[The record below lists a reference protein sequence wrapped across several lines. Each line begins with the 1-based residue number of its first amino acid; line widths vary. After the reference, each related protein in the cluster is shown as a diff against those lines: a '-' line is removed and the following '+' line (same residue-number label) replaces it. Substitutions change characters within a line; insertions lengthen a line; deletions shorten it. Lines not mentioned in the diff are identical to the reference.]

1 MAKNDKYRIADTAPE
16 RSSMPKKKPIT
27 TYRCTS
33 CGATFNTQ
41 RGHFYSTRSP
51 LYAANG
57 GYLPVCKDCVETR
70 YQAVLAT
77 TDGRED
83 VAIER
88 ICQTFDWF
96 YSPAAFN
103 YAIAGMSAGQSLLSS
118 YVGRLGLTAVSRKG
132 DSYLDSIRLDADGD
146 PEIAAARKELDEKN
160 APPAPLE
167 PEQSWIDKWGSG
179 YTYDEYTFLN
189 TQYEALSGKIIE
201 GDDVSE
207 SIVRDLCQL
216 KVLQNRA
223 AKANDDAAYIK
234 YQKAYTDTLKSPDLR
249 SAKSKGGAATDAQAS
264 WGKFIEQVEKYTPA
278 EYYKDDKMFDDASG
292 IKDYFKR
299 FFVRPFKNFFT
310 GSTEL
315 DPEFSVKQEDVDG
328 D

>member
-1 MAKNDKYRIADTAPE
+1 MAKNDKYALADKA
-16 RSSMPKKKPIT
+16 SKSASMPTKKPIPSYKCTCCGT
-27 TYRCTS
+27 T
-33 CGATFNTQ
+33 FQTQ

-57 GYLPVCKDCVETR
+57 GYLPVCKDCTERR
-70 YQAVLAT
+70 YQAALAT

-83 VAIER
+83 IAIER
-88 ICQTFDWF
+88 VCQTFDWF

-103 YAIAGMSAGQSLLSS
+103 YAVSGMSAGQSLLSS

-132 DSYLDSIRLDADGD
+132 DSYLDTLRRESEGD
-146 PEIAAARKELDEKN
+146 PEAEALRKELDEKN
-160 APPAPLE
+160 APPE
-167 PEQSWIDKWGSG
+167 PEPEWVEKWGTG
-179 YTYDEYTFLN
+179 YSMDEYAFLN
-189 TQYEALSGKIIE
+189 VQYEALSGKIIE

-249 SAKSKGGAATDAQAS
+249 SAKSKGGAVTDAQAS
-264 WGKFIEQVEKYTPA
+264 WGKFIEMVERYTPA
-278 EYYKDDKMFDDASG
+278 EYYQDEKMFDDASG
-292 IKDYFKR
+292 IKEYFKR

-315 DPEFSVKQEDVDG
+315 DPEYSVKQEDVESD
-328 D
+328 